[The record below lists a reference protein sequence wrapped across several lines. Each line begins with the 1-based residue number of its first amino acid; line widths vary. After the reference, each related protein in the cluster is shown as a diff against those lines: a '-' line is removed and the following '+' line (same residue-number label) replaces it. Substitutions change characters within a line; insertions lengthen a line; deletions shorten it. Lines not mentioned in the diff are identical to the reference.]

1 MNGLEKRPKV
11 KTGLV
16 RALLGR
22 SIAENAYVE
31 INNQISEHS
40 IRSLPLTFVDRI
52 LADYRIERGA
62 ALCARARKTEKCLRK
77 EETPFFTVRD
87 P

>member
-40 IRSLPLTFVDRI
+40 IRSLPLVFLPITV
-52 LADYRIERGA
+52 LNA
-62 ALCARARKTEKCLRK
+62 ARLYARARKTEKCLRK